1 MSCQFAVS
9 INNGATLKMYRSGI
23 PSTNGNFNQE
33 FDIVVFN
40 DNKLYPTSTVKLQSQ
55 QTGSYCYE
63 ETVYSASVDLDSGKE
78 YVFIYERCSSTQFMK
93 VHYGQGFSL
102 HSYM

>member
-9 INNGATLKMYRSGI
+9 INNGAALKMYRSGI
-23 PSTNGNFNQE
+23 PSTNANFNQE

-40 DNKLYPTSTVKLQSQ
+40 ANKLYPTYTVKLQSQ

-63 ETVYSASVDLDSGKE
+63 EAVYSASVNLDRGKE
-78 YVFIYERCSSTQFMK
+78 YVYIYERCCLTQFMNAQ
-93 VHYGQGFSL
+93 YGLGFSL